1 MRLGYTPP
9 PVCFLNDVDGLYGW
23 ALAPAQVTLALPT
36 ELARRRSLWR
46 LRLHAAFRVLGMDE
60 RYGQLVVIILLS
72 VSFVALGVD
81 LVRVRLLA

>member
-1 MRLGYTPP
+1 
-9 PVCFLNDVDGLYGW
+9 
-23 ALAPAQVTLALPT
+23 
-36 ELARRRSLWR
+36 
-46 LRLHAAFRVLGMDE
+46 MDE